1 MHDGFKDGSTH
12 ARMLLTEREG
22 TLKTKIIRQ
31 KKKKKRYKEMT

>member
-1 MHDGFKDGSTH
+1 MHDGVKDGSTH

-31 KKKKKRYKEMT
+31 KKEENVTKK